1 MSAAQTKEDE
11 EEKHTGIRNDNI
23 RKVGSRSK
31 RQENRTR
38 GVRGS
43 KASRLCYKAE
53 PGPLTV
59 SRYLHSSSALIDS
72 GIECHYSTSFM
83 AVEPPPP

>member
-23 RKVGSRSK
+23 RKVGSKSK

-59 SRYLHSSSALIDS
+59 SRYLHSSSCSHRQRYRVSLQ
-72 GIECHYSTSFM
+72 H
-83 AVEPPPP
+83 